1 MRDQAIS
8 GLVSLASR
16 QDWLTSAQGPSIVA
30 ALEEAATDENAV
42 VRMHAARALPT
53 LWRHLEVPEQLR
65 RLEEWLAREPEPG
78 VVQQLLTVLNP
89 LAATV
94 PSEVDELLRR
104 SAVRGTDPGDTTDRD
119 VKAVRDLEVGILTYL
134 ALAKQTPY
142 ATDRLD
148 AWARKAHLLDEPL
161 QVVRHIRNYLRP
173 GNAETQQRAFE
184 FATSTATTCVA
195 RFERIVAQHDGEK
208 TLPAELSEQLK
219 RIHTTLDRI
228 ASQVYFA
235 SGAYNDKAQGRTAE
249 VSAAN
254 QRLVQLAI
262 PLLIECSQTHAAPIV
277 HHVAETLVYLSPL
290 DQRRALLALS
300 QAINPAGAYA
310 SDNFGS
316 SVVVPHLKTLL
327 ADHRH
332 LVLFDPDGVVAF
344 RQLLTSFAAAGSE
357 HALELV
363 FTFSEVF
370 R

>member
-1 MRDQAIS
+1 MRDEAIS

-16 QDWLTSAQGPSIVA
+16 QDWLSSARGPSIVA
-30 ALEEAATDENAV
+30 ALDEAGTDANAV

-53 LWRHLEVPEQLR
+53 LWRHLKVPEQVR
-65 RLEEWLAREPEPG
+65 RLEERLAREPEPG
-78 VVQQLLTVLNP
+78 VVQQLLMVLHP
-89 LAATV
+89 LAAAA

-104 SAVRGTDPGDTTDRD
+104 RAVHGTDAGDTTDRD
-119 VKAVRDLEVGILTYL
+119 VRALRDLEVGLLTYL

-148 AWARKAHLLDEPL
+148 AWAREAHLLEEPRR
-161 QVVRHIRNYLRP
+161 VVRHIRNYLRA
-173 GNAETQQRAFE
+173 GSAGSQRRAFE
-184 FATSTATTCVA
+184 FATSAATTCVA
-195 RFERIVAQHDGEK
+195 HFDQIVARHDGEK
-208 TLPAELSEQLK
+208 TLPTEWGEQLK

-235 SGAYNDKAQGRTAE
+235 SGAYDDKAHGRTAE
-249 VSAAN
+249 VSAEN
-254 QRLVQLAI
+254 ERLAQLAI
-262 PLLIECSQTHAAPIV
+262 PLLITCSQTHAAPIV

-357 HALELV
+357 PALELV